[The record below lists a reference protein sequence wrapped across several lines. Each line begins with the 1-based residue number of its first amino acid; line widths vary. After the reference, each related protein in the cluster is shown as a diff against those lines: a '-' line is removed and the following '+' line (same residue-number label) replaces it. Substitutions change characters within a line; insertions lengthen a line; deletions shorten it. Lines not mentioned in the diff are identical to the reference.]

1 VAEKNLKNQENQ
13 EKKEDVNKKYKIYL
27 SCLYF
32 FYNKYIMKLNL
43 KANTKMLL
51 KSKAVLY
58 IVFFVAITNFFSYLM
73 LENYDGVT
81 LFVLMGFLTS
91 YFSKNMIIVLSSA
104 ILFTSL
110 FVGSK
115 IAFSTMEGF
124 DHASDE
130 KEETKCKNECPEGDK
145 DCVICETKK
154 EELTP
159 LKPAKVNGDDEES
172 DTDLDY
178 SGTLEAAYDNLD
190 KLLDSDALTK
200 MSNETQNL
208 ASKQGKLMDNIGKIA
223 PMIENASNM
232 MDKMNNNGVNV
243 ENLMNKMEKMSN
255 KF

>member
-1 VAEKNLKNQENQ
+1 
-13 EKKEDVNKKYKIYL
+13 
-27 SCLYF
+27 
-32 FYNKYIMKLNL
+32 MKLNL

-115 IAFSTMEGF
+115 IAFTLMGGYKEGM
-124 DHASDE
+124 DNSDNNEKEDTLCADCDPKDE
-130 KEETKCKNECPEGDK
+130 KCLN
-145 DCVICETKK
+145 DCKK
-154 EELTP
+154 EKLTT

-200 MSNETQNL
+200 MSSETQNL
-208 ASKQGKLMDNIGKIA
+208 ANKQGKLMDNINKIA

-232 MDKMNNNGVNV
+232 MDKMNGNGVNV
-243 ENLMNKMEKMSN
+243 DKLMEKMQKMSD
-255 KF
+255 KL

>member
-1 VAEKNLKNQENQ
+1 
-13 EKKEDVNKKYKIYL
+13 
-27 SCLYF
+27 
-32 FYNKYIMKLNL
+32 MKLNL

-115 IAFSTMEGF
+115 IAFTLMGGYKEGM
-124 DHASDE
+124 DNDKKENNNEKQDILCVDCDPKDE
-130 KEETKCKNECPEGDK
+130 KCLK
-145 DCVICETKK
+145 DCK
-154 EELTP
+154 EKLTA

-200 MSNETQNL
+200 MSSETQNL
-208 ASKQGKLMDNIGKIA
+208 ANKQGKLMNNINKIA

-232 MDKMNNNGVNV
+232 MDKMNGNGVNV
-243 ENLMNKMEKMSN
+243 DNLMKKMQKMSD

>member
-13 EKKEDVNKKYKIYL
+13 EKKEYVNKKYKIYL

-58 IVFFVAITNFFSYLM
+58 IVFFIAITNFFSYLM

-115 IAFSTMEGF
+115 IAFTLMGKEGMATN
-124 DHASDE
+124 D
-130 KEETKCKNECPEGDK
+130 KEE
-145 DCVICETKK
+145 
-154 EELTP
+154 
-159 LKPAKVNGDDEES
+159 
-172 DTDLDY
+172 
-178 SGTLEAAYDNLD
+178 
-190 KLLDSDALTK
+190 
-200 MSNETQNL
+200 
-208 ASKQGKLMDNIGKIA
+208 
-223 PMIENASNM
+223 
-232 MDKMNNNGVNV
+232 NNN
-243 ENLMNKMEKMSN
+243 ENK
-255 KF
+255 

>member
-1 VAEKNLKNQENQ
+1 
-13 EKKEDVNKKYKIYL
+13 
-27 SCLYF
+27 
-32 FYNKYIMKLNL
+32 MKLNL

-58 IVFFVAITNFFSYLM
+58 IVFFIAITNFFSYLM

-115 IAFSTMEGF
+115 IAFTLMGKEGMATN
-124 DHASDE
+124 DKEENNNENKDILCKDCPEDDE
-130 KEETKCKNECPEGDK
+130 KCLK
-145 DCVICETKK
+145 DCKK
-154 EELTP
+154 EKLTT

-200 MSNETQNL
+200 MSKETQNL
-208 ASKQGKLMDNIGKIA
+208 ASKQGKLMDNINKIA

-232 MDKMNNNGVNV
+232 MEKMNGNGVNV
-243 ENLMNKMEKMSN
+243 DKLMEKMQKMSD
-255 KF
+255 KL